1 MIEKRPSFTVAGIL
15 ATLLL
20 AATAYAGPTLE
31 FPGPPPGDA
40 QGRVSKDEMTLE
52 NRLISC
58 AWGVSEG
65 RLKPRYIKDK
75 LARPSTGGLAA
86 STLQLEG
93 TQCFLLILKGGQ
105 ASGPV
110 GVTRASDLKV
120 VDGPDLKNL
129 EPNSESC
136 RLAERFGGKQVS
148 VTLVFSDNNL
158 SVEWR
163 AILRDGSN
171 YVRQEV
177 TLTAVNKSVEVEEIV
192 LLEIGEPNARVVGD
206 VDGSPVVVGNMFF
219 ACEHPLSKSQISQ
232 ENSLVARPFPRLSSG
247 QAWPCFHGLEAHA
260 TCSLPLGVSLKPG
273 ESIVCSSVIG
283 VVPQGQLRRG
293 FLYYVERQRA
303 HPYRPFLH
311 YNSWYDI
318 GYGAEKIQEP
328 EFQAVIERFGN
339 ELIKQRKVVVDS
351 FALDDGWDDPAS
363 LWRFHKGFP
372 NGFTSLQQTAEKYDS
387 ALGAWLSPFGGY
399 GEAKNERLKYGQ
411 QQGFE
416 TNKSGFSLA
425 GPTYYARFR
434 DVCAKM
440 LRDYGLNYF
449 KFDGIG
455 AGGRPAGTNA
465 EFARDMNALL
475 RLIGDLRR
483 VKPDVFVNI
492 TTGTWPSPFWL
503 WYGDSIWRSGAD
515 WSTFGWGSKR
525 QQQITYR
532 DKETYHNV
540 VVRAPLHPL
549 NSLMTQGI
557 MFANH
562 GLPDETAD
570 LADDI
575 RAFFAGGTDCQEL
588 YITPSLMRPQD
599 WDALAEA
606 AQWSRENADVLVDTH
621 WVGGDPAK
629 GEVYGWAS
637 WSKRKGILSL
647 RNPNDKPGSIT
658 LEIAS
663 VFELPTDAA
672 RRYSLKSP
680 WTKDADSAATELI
693 AGKEHTF
700 ELRPFEVLVFD
711 AMPL

>member
-1 MIEKRPSFTVAGIL
+1 MMIEQRASFIVAEIL
-15 ATLLL
+15 AVLLL
-20 AATAYAGPTLE
+20 AATAYTAPTVE
-31 FPGPPPGDA
+31 FPGPAPGDA
-40 QGRVSKDEMTLE
+40 QGRAGKEEIILE
-52 NRLISC
+52 NRLISS

-65 RLKPRYIKDK
+65 RLAPQNISNK
-75 LARPSTGGLAA
+75 LAGR
-86 STLQLEG
+86 TLQLEEA
-93 TQCFLLILKGGQ
+93 QCFRLILGGGQ
-105 ASGPV
+105 APGPA
-110 GVTRASDLKV
+110 GTIRASDLKV
-120 VDGPDLKNL
+120 AGGPDLKNL
-129 EPNSESC
+129 DPNSESC

-148 VTLVFSDNNL
+148 VMLVSSDNNL
-158 SVEWR
+158 NVEWG

-192 LLEIGEPNARVVGD
+192 LLELGEPNARVMGD
-206 VDGSPVVVGNMFF
+206 VDGSPVVAGNMFF
-219 ACEHPLSKSQISQ
+219 ACEHPLSKSRILQG
-232 ENSLVARPFPRLSSG
+232 NSRGFR
-247 QAWPCFHGLEAHA
+247 
-260 TCSLPLGVSLKPG
+260 CSLPLGVSLKQG

-318 GYGAEKIQEP
+318 GYGVEKIQELAFR
-328 EFQAVIERFGN
+328 EVIERFGN

-372 NGFTSLQQTAEKYDS
+372 NGFTSLRETAEKYDS

-416 TNKSGFSLA
+416 TNQSGFSLA

-434 DVCAKM
+434 DVCARM
-440 LRDYGLNYF
+440 LGDYGLNYF

-455 AGGRPAGTNA
+455 TGGRPAGTNA
-465 EFARDMNALL
+465 EFAPDMSALL

-515 WSTFGWGSKR
+515 WSTCCWGSKR

-562 GLPDETAD
+562 GLPDETAG

-575 RAFFAGGTDCQEL
+575 RAFFASGTDCQEL

-606 AQWSRENADVLVDTH
+606 AQWSRDNADILVDTH
-621 WVGGDPAK
+621 WIGGDPAK

-637 WSKRKGILSL
+637 WSKRRGILSL
-647 RNPNDKPGSIT
+647 RNPNDKPGSIA

-663 VFELPTDAA
+663 VFELPQGAA
-672 RRYSLKSP
+672 LRYSLKSP
-680 WTKDADSAATELI
+680 WKADAARPKVTLGAGTEHL
-693 AGKEHTF
+693 F
-700 ELRPFEVLVFD
+700 ELEPFEVLVFD
-711 AMPL
+711 ATPL